1 MTYCLFLQVYVGR
14 EDCKTI
20 YVNDCI
26 LKEVPNIIKVEK
38 PHCSI
43 TGKIP
48 YMTIEP
54 ITEIKIG
61 YKMECKVNN
70 CMIQLCRLEM
80 APLLNNYY

>member
-1 MTYCLFLQVYVGR
+1 MTYYLFLQVYVGR

-26 LKEVPNIIKVEK
+26 LKKLSNFIKVEK

-54 ITEIKIG
+54 ITEIKMT
-61 YKMECKVNN
+61 YKMECKENN
-70 CMIQLCRLEM
+70 FMTDG
-80 APLLNNYY
+80 

>member
-43 TGKIP
+43 IGKIP

-54 ITEIKIG
+54 ITEIKMT
-61 YKMECKVNN
+61 YKMECKV
-70 CMIQLCRLEM
+70 QSKTKALD
-80 APLLNNYY
+80 